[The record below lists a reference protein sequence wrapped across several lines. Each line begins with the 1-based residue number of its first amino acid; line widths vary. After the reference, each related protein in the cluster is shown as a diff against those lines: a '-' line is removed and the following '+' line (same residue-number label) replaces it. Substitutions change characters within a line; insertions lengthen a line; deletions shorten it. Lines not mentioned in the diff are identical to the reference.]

1 MPNPRL
7 TPTLA
12 ERTAHRIGADT
23 AGDFFLHRITQ
34 LRGGRAYGRFDL
46 RFPSR
51 SQGVHH
57 KQQSEVNPDP

>member
-23 AGDFFLHRITQ
+23 AGDFSSTGLHNCAGDELMGVSTCASVA
-34 LRGGRAYGRFDL
+34 LA
-46 RFPSR
+46 
-51 SQGVHH
+51 GVHR